1 MRLRNYIFGI
11 ITAAFCL
18 SACEPA
24 DPELKHEPMPCKPY
38 SLTRAQSEMVDG
50 GNSFAFNLLEAVSND
65 ENFTGKDFMVS
76 PLSVS
81 LLLGAMNNGAIGQTS
96 EEILNALGFEDCTA
110 ADINEYSK
118 AILQGC
124 PGVDNLVKVR
134 MANAVAVK
142 EGLKL
147 KKGFSESLSTYYDA
161 YVRSMKFDDT
171 AVKEINSWCHE
182 QTEGMIPEIIDE
194 IDPRTVLIALNSIYF
209 NGIWKSKFSE
219 KDTKKESFKSID
231 GTSGKVKMMH
241 AEGSFEHSSNHIW
254 STVKLPYGNGSY
266 SMYILLPHEDKTVS
280 DVISALDGKTWKA
293 EKNMM
298 GTKTVDLKLPAF
310 ETETEVNLVN
320 IMKSLGMKRAFD
332 PYQAEFNEMLEL
344 PDGSIYLGLLK
355 QKSKIKVNEEG
366 TEAAAVTVGGFFG
379 TSVQPPTGP
388 AKFHA
393 DRPFI
398 YLIQEQSSNAIFF
411 IGTKV
416 RS

>member
-11 ITAAFCL
+11 IAAAVCL

-38 SLTRAQSEMVDG
+38 SLTKAQSEMVNG
-50 GNSFAFNLLEAVSND
+50 GNSFAFNLLEAVSKD
-65 ENFTGKDFMVS
+65 EKFTGKDFMVS
-76 PLSVS
+76 PLSIS
-81 LLLGAMNNGAIGQTS
+81 LLLGAMNNGATGQTS
-96 EEILNALGFEDCTA
+96 EEILNALGFENCTA

-124 PGVDNLVKVR
+124 PEVDNLVKVKI
-134 MANAVAVK
+134 ANAVAIK

-147 KKGFSESLSTYYDA
+147 KKGFSEALSTYYDA

-171 AVKEINSWCHE
+171 AVKEINSWCNR
-182 QTEGMIPEIIDE
+182 QTEGMIPKIIDE
-194 IDPRTVLIALNSIYF
+194 IEPETVLIALNSIYF
-209 NGIWKSKFSE
+209 NGVWATQFP
-219 KDTKKESFKSID
+219 KDKTKKESFNGID
-231 GTSGKVKMMH
+231 GKSGKVSMMH
-241 AEGSFEHSSNHIW
+241 VEELFEHSSNDIW
-254 STVKLPYGNGSY
+254 STVRLPYGNGSY
-266 SMYILLPHEDKTVS
+266 NMYVLLPHEGHS
-280 DVISALDGKTWKA
+280 IAEVISALDADTWEA
-293 EKNMM
+293 EKLRM
-298 GTKTVDLKLPAF
+298 KQRKVDLKLPAF
-310 ETETEVNLVN
+310 ETETEVGLVK

-332 PYQAEFNEMLEL
+332 PYQAEFNEMLGL
-344 PDGSIYLGLLK
+344 TYDRVYLGLLK

-379 TSVQPPTGP
+379 TSVQLPSEPVT
-388 AKFHA
+388 FHA